1 MNFLV
6 SCNDRYAMPLTV
18 MLTSLLSTNPASS
31 GDGHTVYM
39 LESELSDEANGRI
52 ADTATRLGAAYIRI
66 RLTQDA
72 FAAAKTRPHIT
83 KETYYR
89 LLAAQFLPQS
99 LDRVLWLDADLI
111 VRGGLRAFYDTD
123 LGGTWAAA
131 CGYGPAMQAVIRSNA
146 DSLGMQ
152 YSDRY
157 FNAGVMLMDLA
168 ACRQEITADTLARF
182 ADPAKTDGLLFPG
195 QDVVNL
201 LFDGHVT
208 LRDYRL
214 YNCMTHCIASAGDLS
229 YAKEHAKIVHFPGA
243 AKPWKFHDI
252 HFADEWMDWYKVCF
266 GEAATLPRMSYFRLK
281 ALYDKQENMKK

>member
-18 MLTSLLSTNPASS
+18 MLTSLLSTNPVSFRDS
-31 GDGHTVYM
+31 HTVYM
-39 LESELSDEANGRI
+39 LESELSDDANNRI
-52 ADTATRLGAAYIRI
+52 ADTVTHLGAAYIQI
-66 RLTQDA
+66 RLTPDI

-111 VRGGLRAFYDTD
+111 VRGGLRAFYDTE
-123 LGGTWAAA
+123 LGGAWAAA
-131 CGYGPAMQAVIRSNA
+131 CGYGPAMQAMIRSNA

-152 YSDRY
+152 YPDRY

-168 ACRQEITADTLARF
+168 ACRQEITEDALARF
-182 ADPAKTDGLLFPG
+182 TGPATTDGLLFPG

-208 LRDYRL
+208 IEDYRL
-214 YNCMTHCIASAGDLS
+214 YNCMTHCITSAEDLA

-243 AKPWKFHDI
+243 AKPWKFNDI
-252 HFADEWMDWYKVCF
+252 HFADEWMDWYRICF
-266 GEAATLPRMSYFRLK
+266 CEATTLPRMSYFRLK
-281 ALYDKQENMKK
+281 ALYDKQGNTKK